1 MIREPENRLG
11 RNSSDEVKNHPFFS
25 GVDWNTIRNIEPP
38 FVPHLK
44 CAILFYLLCTAPRG
58 AETG

>member
-44 CAILFYLLCTAPRG
+44 CATLCSLYTAPRG
-58 AETG
+58 TETD